1 MKKFGLLMIIIVS
14 TLSLVSTSVFA
25 QDNGTTGGTVV
36 LEGEPSA
43 VTPYTIKDVD
53 GGNGRWDYGTRLTV
67 TFRKKVWS
75 NLDHNTKE
83 HRSSSEIDGKYDDS
97 GWVKARTTSKS
108 SAIGPRKSVAY
119 CNWDV
124 K

>member
-1 MKKFGLLMIIIVS
+1 MKKFGLVMVIFTAI
-14 TLSLVSTSVFA
+14 SLISIPVFA
-25 QDNGTTGGTVV
+25 QEDITNGGTVV
-36 LEGEPSA
+36 LKGEPSSI
-43 VTPYTIKDVD
+43 TPYTIKDVD

-67 TFRKKVWS
+67 TLKKKVWS

-83 HRSSSEIDGKYDDS
+83 HRSSSEIDGNYDNS

-108 SAIGPRKSVAY
+108 SAVGPRNSVAY